1 MSEDDLRVVED
12 KIQKIT
18 DKFVAKADELV
29 NIKEKE
35 VMEV

>member
-1 MSEDDLRVVED
+1 MTEDELATAEE

-18 DKFVAKADELV
+18 DKFVAKIDTMIIA
-29 NIKEKE
+29 KEKE